1 MQTLGDIFT
10 TVWPNA
16 RVMAAEIGEDYDT
29 VRRWRS
35 RARIPERAWPKI
47 IEKAARR
54 EVFITAGKLLE
65 LNREPKRRGRLAKT
79 RI

>member
-1 MQTLGDIFT
+1 
-10 TVWPNA
+10 
-16 RVMAAEIGEDYDT
+16 MATEIDEEYDT

-35 RARIPERAWPKI
+35 RMRIPERAWPKI

-65 LNREPKRRGRLAKT
+65 LNREPKQRGRPVKLPS
-79 RI
+79 